1 MQHLIN
7 KFYTAFS
14 ILDGDTMAGCYHP
27 DAVFNDEAFV
37 NLRGKEPGMMWKMLI
52 ERSKG
57 DLNVRFTNIETQGE
71 KGSADWVAEY
81 IFSTTGRK
89 VVNHIHATFE
99 FKDGLIY
106 RHTDRFNMH
115 QWASQAMGFKGWLL
129 GGFGFF
135 RKKVQEM
142 ARLSLDKYMQKHQ

>member
-1 MQHLIN
+1 MRELVD

-14 ILDGDTMAGCYHP
+14 ILDGDTMAQCYHP
-27 DAVFNDEAFV
+27 EAVFNDEAFV
-37 NLRGKEPGMMWKMLI
+37 NLKGKEPGMMWKMLI

-57 DLNVRFTNIETQGE
+57 NLNIRFSNIHLQDN

-81 IFSTTGRK
+81 LFSTTGRT
-89 VVNHIHATFE
+89 VINHIHAEFE

-106 RHTDRFNMH
+106 RHTDSFNLH
-115 QWASQAMGFKGWLL
+115 RWATQAFGFKGWLL

-135 RKKVQEM
+135 RKKLQQT
-142 ARLSLDKYMQKHQ
+142 ARLSLEKYMQKQP